1 MVEVLVVGRKHAAG
15 VPLRKK
21 SRENPKIDPI
31 DCHNRTVREN
41 I

>member
-1 MVEVLVVGRKHAAG
+1 MVELLVVRRKHTAG
-15 VPLRKK
+15 MPLRKK

-31 DCHNRTVREN
+31 DCHNRTVRKN